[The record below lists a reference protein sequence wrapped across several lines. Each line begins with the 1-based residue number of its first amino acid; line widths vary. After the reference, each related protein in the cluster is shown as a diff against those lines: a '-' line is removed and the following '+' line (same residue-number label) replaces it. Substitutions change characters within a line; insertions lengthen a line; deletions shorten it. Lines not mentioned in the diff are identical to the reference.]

1 MQSPRGCKN
10 DYGKNGTKLLA
21 LFDKSKIN
29 SDFDNAF
36 QVIYP
41 NIQWKEKLE
50 ELLNN

>member
-1 MQSPRGCKN
+1 MQSPRGSKN
-10 DYGKNGTKLLA
+10 DYGKNRTKLLA

-29 SDFDNAF
+29 SDLDSAF